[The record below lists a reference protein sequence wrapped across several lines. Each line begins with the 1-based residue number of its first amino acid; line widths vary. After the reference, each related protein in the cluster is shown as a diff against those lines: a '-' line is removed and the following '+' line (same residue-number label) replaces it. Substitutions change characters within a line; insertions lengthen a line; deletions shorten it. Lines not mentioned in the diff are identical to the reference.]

1 MKKKVKHL
9 LASACT
15 ALFLS
20 TLTAFSAF
28 AELQQGPA
36 YLDTEISGDNAAEDG
51 TFEETLDGATPLEP
65 GPGYEEAVAET
76 IEREGLKEGNQD
88 GPGRKK
94 SKQDQ
99 KHTTAHTSGTD
110 DSDDPDSVTGV
121 PLMPYLYTAEEVAAM
136 TGSSLGEFKVS
147 GYCGCSECSSGFNL
161 TYSGTVPMPE
171 HTIAADL
178 DLYPIGTRLIIDG
191 IVYTVEDTGSM
202 VNGNHIDI
210 FFDSHET
217 ALNFGLQTLEVFY
230 VKEP

>member
-36 YLDTEISGDNAAEDG
+36 YSDTGISGENAAEQEN
-51 TFEETLDGATPLEP
+51 FEETFDDITPLEP
-65 GPGYEEAVAET
+65 GPGYEEAAAGAGK
-76 IEREGLKEGNQD
+76 RGGLEAGNQD
-88 GPGRKK
+88 GPGHKT
-94 SKQDQ
+94 SKQDS
-99 KHTTAHTSGTD
+99 KHALSPEAD
-110 DSDDPDSVTGV
+110 ADSIDGQDELVSAPA
-121 PLMPYLYTAEEVAAM
+121 PYKYTPEEVAAM

-147 GYCGCSECSSGFNL
+147 GYCGCPECSSGLNL
-161 TYSGTVPMPE
+161 TCSGTVPMPE
-171 HTIAADL
+171 HTIAADIS
-178 DLYPIGTRLIIDG
+178 LYPLGTKLIING

-210 FFDSHET
+210 FFDSHED
-217 ALNFGLQTLEVFY
+217 ALGFGLQTWEVFS
-230 VKEP
+230 VIEP

>member
-1 MKKKVKHL
+1 
-9 LASACT
+9 
-15 ALFLS
+15 
-20 TLTAFSAF
+20 
-28 AELQQGPA
+28 
-36 YLDTEISGDNAAEDG
+36 
-51 TFEETLDGATPLEP
+51 
-65 GPGYEEAVAET
+65 
-76 IEREGLKEGNQD
+76 
-88 GPGRKK
+88 
-94 SKQDQ
+94 
-99 KHTTAHTSGTD
+99 
-110 DSDDPDSVTGV
+110 
-121 PLMPYLYTAEEVAAM
+121 M

-217 ALNFGLQTLEVFY
+217 ALNFGLQTLEVFS